1 MMNQTTLVGRRQRE
15 IIDLLLKEGVITQEM
30 LNKGREETKRTGLT
44 MEKALEKLGY
54 ITEEDV
60 VKVRAAALGLP
71 YMDLSDYN
79 LDKELVELIPKNIA
93 QKYKAI
99 PLFKINNS
107 LSVGMADPQD
117 IVALDKIRIVSKM
130 EMVEPVLVSESGIQK
145 MLDSFYEATD
155 TVEAIVKSIEKKEI
169 SDEQMIGNLDAAEEA
184 PIIKLVNLMFSQA
197 VKDRVSDMHIEPEEN
212 QVRVRCR
219 IDGLLK
225 EVSVLPKKLQSA
237 IISRVKI
244 LSNLDISESRK
255 PQDGR
260 IRLKVEDH
268 ELDVRVSTFP
278 TLHGENVV
286 MRILDKSSVL
296 LGLKEVGLSDAD
308 LQNFEKLITRPN
320 GIILVTGPTGSG
332 KTSTLY
338 SALGHISTIE
348 MNIITI
354 EDPVEYELPLIR
366 QTQVNPKAGITFA
379 TGLRGILRQDPDV
392 IMVGEIRDKE
402 TAEVAIQASMTG
414 HLVFS
419 TLHTIDAPSALGRLI
434 DMGVEPFLVS
444 TSVIGIIAQRLV
456 RVVCEKCKEPYKPSE
471 DVLRAMGLDLKETYY
486 HGKGCEK
493 CNNSGSAGRTGIH
506 EMLLLTDRI
515 RRMID
520 ERASTDDLK
529 RTAREQGMMT
539 LRENGIYKVK
549 KGIITPEELL
559 RVTVETEG

>member
-1 MMNQTTLVGRRQRE
+1 
-15 IIDLLLKEGVITQEM
+15 LKEGVITQDM

-79 LDKELVELIPKNIA
+79 LDKELIELIPKNIA
-93 QKYKAI
+93 QKYKTI

-107 LSVGMADPQD
+107 LSVGMVDPQD

-169 SDEQMIGNLDAAEEA
+169 SDEQMIGSLDAAEEA

-197 VKDRVSDMHIEPEEN
+197 VKERVSDMHIEPEEN

-260 IRLKVEDH
+260 IRLKVDDH

-308 LQNFEKLITRPN
+308 LENFEKLITRPN

-379 TGLRGILRQDPDV
+379 TGLRGILRQDPDI

-456 RVVCEKCKEPYKPSE
+456 RVICEKCKEPYRPSE
-471 DVLRAMGLDLKETYY
+471 DVLRAMDLDPKGIYY

-493 CNNSGSAGRTGIH
+493 CNKSGSAGRTGIH
-506 EMLLLTDRI
+506 EMLLLTDKI

-520 ERASTDDLK
+520 VRASNDDIK
-529 RTAREQGMMT
+529 KAAREQGMLT

-549 KGIITPEELL
+549 KGIVTPDELF

>member
-1 MMNQTTLVGRRQRE
+1 MNQSTLVGRRQRE
-15 IIDLLLKEGVITQEM
+15 VIDLLLKEGVITQDM

-79 LDKELVELIPKNIA
+79 LDKELIELIPKNIA
-93 QKYKAI
+93 QKYKTI

-107 LSVGMADPQD
+107 LSVGMVDPQD

-169 SDEQMIGNLDAAEEA
+169 SDEQMIGSLDAAEEA

-197 VKDRVSDMHIEPEEN
+197 VKERVSDMHIEPEEN

-260 IRLKVEDH
+260 IRLKVDDH

-308 LQNFEKLITRPN
+308 LENFEKLITRPN

-379 TGLRGILRQDPDV
+379 TGLRGILRQDPDI

-456 RVVCEKCKEPYKPSE
+456 RVICEKCKEPYRPSE
-471 DVLRAMGLDLKETYY
+471 DVLRAMDLDPKGIYY

-493 CNNSGSAGRTGIH
+493 CNKSGSAGRTGIH
-506 EMLLLTDRI
+506 EMLLLTDKI

-520 ERASTDDLK
+520 VRASNDDIK
-529 RTAREQGMMT
+529 KAAREQGMLT

-549 KGIITPEELL
+549 KGIVTPDELF